1 MKLSWLILV
10 GFVALT
16 GCTTVFR
23 GSPKIP
29 NGPEGCKAQCTSWG
43 MEMAG
48 MVAMGEYSD
57 GCICQV
63 PSTPKANRSAV
74 SGAGPAVAGVW
85 IQMQEAEQQAQASQ
99 VHHAG
104 PR

>member
-1 MKLSWLILV
+1 MRPRRVRGAAAYKQSV
-10 GFVALT
+10 RFHSHTRSPGEET
-16 GCTTVFR
+16 DETVL
-23 GSPKIP
+23 
-29 NGPEGCKAQCTSWG
+29 
-43 MEMAG
+43 AG

-63 PSTPKANRSAV
+63 PSTPKANPSAV

-104 PR
+104 TR

>member
-1 MKLSWLILV
+1 
-10 GFVALT
+10 
-16 GCTTVFR
+16 
-23 GSPKIP
+23 
-29 NGPEGCKAQCTSWG
+29 
-43 MEMAG
+43 
-48 MVAMGEYSD
+48 MGEYSD

-63 PSTPKANRSAV
+63 PSTPKANPSAV